1 MRSQIKRLLGIP
13 EPVAPEIA
21 AYERLKAKGF
31 VPDRIID
38 VGAYEGSWTR
48 LVRSVFDHVPVT
60 MIEAQEGK
68 KPVLDAVCREIENA
82 SLVSA
87 LLGRTPGT
95 AVTFYEMETG
105 SSTRPENSNV
115 AREERIMTTR
125 TLDDVIDDSGTA
137 LFLKIDVQGSELDV
151 LSAGQRTLARCEVV
165 QLETALLP
173 YNIGAPQITEVFVQM
188 GEWGFSPFDFAG
200 FIRPN
205 GVDLVQT
212 DVLFVRTG
220 SALRAKQFH
229 F

>member
-13 EPVAPEIA
+13 EPVSPEIA
-21 AYERLKAKGF
+21 AYERLKRKGF
-31 VPDRIID
+31 MPDRIID
-38 VGAYEGSWTR
+38 IGAYEGSWTR
-48 LVRSVFDHVPVT
+48 LVRSVFDKVPVT
-60 MIEAQEGK
+60 MIEAQDGK
-68 KPVLDAVCREIENA
+68 KLLLDEVCREISDT

-87 LLGRTPGT
+87 LLGPKGGT

-115 AREERIMTTR
+115 AREERIMTTQ
-125 TLDDVIDDSGTA
+125 TLDNVIDASGTA

-151 LSAGQRTLARCEVV
+151 LSAGQQTLARCEVV

-173 YNIGAPQITEVFVQM
+173 YNAGAPQITEVLVQM
-188 GEWGFSPFDFAG
+188 EEWGFSPFDFAG

-205 GVDLVQT
+205 GVDLVQI
-212 DVLFVRTG
+212 DVLFVRTN
-220 SALRAKQFH
+220 STLRAKQFY

>member
-13 EPVAPEIA
+13 EPVSPEIA
-21 AYERLKAKGF
+21 AYERLKRKGF
-31 VPDRIID
+31 MPDRIID

-48 LVRSVFDHVPVT
+48 LVRSVFDKVPVT
-60 MIEAQEGK
+60 MIEAQDGK
-68 KPVLDAVCREIENA
+68 KPLLDAVCREISDT

-87 LLGRTPGT
+87 LLGSVGGT
-95 AVTFYEMETG
+95 SVTFYEMETG

-115 AREERIMTTR
+115 ARQERILTTQ
-125 TLDDVIDDSGTA
+125 TLDDVIDASGTA

-151 LSAGQRTLARCEVV
+151 LTAGQKTLARCEVV

-173 YNIGAPQITEVFVQM
+173 YNAGAPQMNQVLAQM
-188 GEWGFSPFDFAG
+188 EEWGFSPFDFAG

-212 DVLFVRTG
+212 DVLFVRTN
-220 SALRAKQFH
+220 STLRAKQFH

>member
-1 MRSQIKRLLGIP
+1 MRNRIRRLLGIS
-13 EPVAPEIA
+13 EPVSPEIA
-21 AYERLKAKGF
+21 AYERLKRKGF
-31 VPDRIID
+31 TPDRIID
-38 VGAYEGSWTR
+38 IGAYEGSWTR
-48 LVRSVFDHVPVT
+48 LVRSVFDKVPVT
-60 MIEAQEGK
+60 MIEAQDGK
-68 KPVLDAVCREIENA
+68 RLLLDKVCREISDT

-87 LLGRTPGT
+87 LLGPAGGT

-115 AREERIMTTR
+115 TREEKIMTTQR
-125 TLDDVIDDSGTA
+125 LDDVIDASGTA

-151 LSAGQRTLARCEVV
+151 LSAGQQTLARCEVV

-173 YNIGAPQITEVFVQM
+173 YNAGAPQITEVLVQM
-188 GEWGFSPFDFAG
+188 EEWGFSPFDFAG

-212 DVLFVRTG
+212 DVLFVRTN
-220 SALRAKQFH
+220 STLRAKRFY

>member
-13 EPVAPEIA
+13 EPVSPEIA
-21 AYERLKAKGF
+21 AYERLKRKGF
-31 VPDRIID
+31 MPDRIID

-48 LVRSVFDHVPVT
+48 LVRSVFDKVPVT
-60 MIEAQEGK
+60 MIEAQDGK
-68 KPVLDAVCREIENA
+68 KPLLDAVCREI
-82 SLVSA
+82 SDTSVVSA
-87 LLGRTPGT
+87 LLGSTGGAT
-95 AVTFYEMETG
+95 VTFYEMETG

-115 AREERIMTTR
+115 AREEAIMTTR
-125 TLDDVIDDSGTA
+125 TLDDVIDVSGTA

-151 LSAGQRTLARCEVV
+151 LSAGQKTLSRCEVV

-173 YNIGAPQITEVFVQM
+173 YNEGAPQMIEVLIQM
-188 GEWGFSPFDFAG
+188 EEWGFSPFDFAG

-212 DVLFVRTG
+212 DILFVRTN
-220 SALRAKQFH
+220 STLRAKEFR